1 MCVCL
6 EVDCGV
12 PVSIPHSVVLWSN
25 SSSLGSVALYVC
37 EAGYRTVGEGNVS
50 LCNSDA
56 KWSKVNMRCEGTDNI
71 LSSFIYLHV
80 IQNVYDF
87 FISWNATY
95 KLLYTLRSSYIVS
108 VGKSFVFLQWSLFLT
123 LYTGPIEQR

>member
-12 PVSIPHSVVLWSN
+12 PVSLPHSVVLWNN

-71 LSSFIYLHV
+71 LSSFTYLCV
-80 IQNVYDF
+80 IQNIYDF
-87 FISWNATY
+87 F
-95 KLLYTLRSSYIVS
+95 
-108 VGKSFVFLQWSLFLT
+108 SFVERNISAALHFKVIIHSFS
-123 LYTGPIEQR
+123 RK